1 MVGNN
6 FWGPRGNA
14 KVNIMKSTTDVSRI
28 ANSQVLSIE
37 TYVITY
43 VSLGFWVFCAECI
56 TSLAALRS
64 DTCATP
70 HAFRRAAPPL
80 TGCIRKSS
88 ILLILNSNRV
98 WLKTGYNIYITW
110 YNGIPGYTCY
120 FVGKMMMDHGMLGC
134 PVTVYVQKDSCLW
147 ASRHIK
153 KWDQWWSM
161 DTQN

>member
-1 MVGNN
+1 M
-6 FWGPRGNA
+6 FHELQLPSFEHR
-14 KVNIMKSTTDVSRI
+14 
-28 ANSQVLSIE
+28 

-147 ASRHIK
+147 ASRLRNQSHTSKSEIN
-153 KWDQWWSM
+153 DGQWILKTSPL
-161 DTQN
+161 NR